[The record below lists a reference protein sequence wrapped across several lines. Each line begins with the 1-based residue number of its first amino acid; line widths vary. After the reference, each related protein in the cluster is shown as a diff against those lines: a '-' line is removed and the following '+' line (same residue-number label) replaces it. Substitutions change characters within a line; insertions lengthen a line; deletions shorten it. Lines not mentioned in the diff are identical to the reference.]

1 VATAL
6 LLSLVNGWDTHE
18 WANRRGTGPSCGAQR
33 GLERSCGRRSTAT
46 LTLVPHEVPHEV
58 PGVACPQPADRVEHG
73 RWPPRPPHAHR
84 QECRRPRAAAAAR
97 SGSPRSPCRRVA
109 TAACASSGH
118 ASRGLAP
125 RPPSHPAGSDGRPR
139 RGGLGGGRRRPP
151 PPTVGTAPAW
161 PPSARAPA
169 ARAAPC
175 ATAATA
181 PPRSRCARRRRGR
194 WRGGGGEGGGGG
206 GGRRGRGVTETALA
220 SAAGRGR
227 SQPQGWSLSVG
238 RRAAQRGWPPFAGGG
253 RRSGGGARATDGMG
267 HTRSQ
272 GRSLKGLF
280 CVPCRTACCGT
291 RACATG
297 GCCDGAP
304 VHTPACPVALWPA

>member
-194 WRGGGGEGGGGG
+194 WRGGGGEEREGGDGNRPRFSGGTG
-206 GGRRGRGVTETALA
+206 SEPTARVVIVGWAAGSTAGLA
-220 SAAGRGR
+220 SVCWWG
-227 SQPQGWSLSVG
+227 
-238 RRAAQRGWPPFAGGG
+238 
-253 RRSGGGARATDGMG
+253 
-267 HTRSQ
+267 
-272 GRSLKGLF
+272 
-280 CVPCRTACCGT
+280 TAE
-291 RACATG
+291 RG
-297 GCCDGAP
+297 GCASNRRDGAYS
-304 VHTPACPVALWPA
+304 VAGAVTQGTFLCPLPDRVLWHARVCPTGTEPQ